1 MSLANLLMSCVPARQ
16 AKVTELSHKIHAT
29 DNEQSAAYALRTS
42 LPMLQVLCHLNDLSR
57 VEDYL
62 RVVGRLHDS
71 AGVEIAYLAVTGD
84 AFCTSLKVQSV
95 QSMVRPLFITMHAF
109 RVSFS

>member
-1 MSLANLLMSCVPARQ
+1 M
-16 AKVTELSHKIHAT
+16 
-29 DNEQSAAYALRTS
+29 
-42 LPMLQVLCHLNDLSR
+42 QVLCHLNDLSR

-84 AFCTSLKVQSV
+84 AFCTSLKVQYVKGILDNMPVDKFTNCSHHDIY
-95 QSMVRPLFITMHAF
+95 SETLH
-109 RVSFS
+109 S

>member
-1 MSLANLLMSCVPARQ
+1 M
-16 AKVTELSHKIHAT
+16 
-29 DNEQSAAYALRTS
+29 
-42 LPMLQVLCHLNDLSR
+42 LCHLNDLSR

-84 AFCTSLKVQSV
+84 AFCTSLKVGQYRAERRASGCV
-95 QSMVRPLFITMHAF
+95 NAGGKARQKW
-109 RVSFS
+109 

>member
-1 MSLANLLMSCVPARQ
+1 M
-16 AKVTELSHKIHAT
+16 
-29 DNEQSAAYALRTS
+29 
-42 LPMLQVLCHLNDLSR
+42 LCHLNDLSR

-84 AFCTSLKVQSV
+84 AFCTSLKVGQY
-95 QSMVRPLFITMHAF
+95 RTRL
-109 RVSFS
+109 RE

>member
-1 MSLANLLMSCVPARQ
+1 M
-16 AKVTELSHKIHAT
+16 
-29 DNEQSAAYALRTS
+29 
-42 LPMLQVLCHLNDLSR
+42 CHLNDLSR

-84 AFCTSLKVQSV
+84 AFCTSLKVAK
-95 QSMVRPLFITMHAF
+95 LE
-109 RVSFS
+109 

>member
-1 MSLANLLMSCVPARQ
+1 M
-16 AKVTELSHKIHAT
+16 
-29 DNEQSAAYALRTS
+29 
-42 LPMLQVLCHLNDLSR
+42 LCHLNDLSR

-84 AFCTSLKVQSV
+84 AFCTSLKVGQYLAKRMAPGCV
-95 QSMVRPLFITMHAF
+95 NAGGKARQKW
-109 RVSFS
+109 